1 MVTHIDIELERVK
14 KERDDYRAA
23 IVEFLTQI
31 GKPNDSVLIAALGKK
46 RLKR

>member
-1 MVTHIDIELERVK
+1 MANKKETLETITA
-14 KERDDYRAA
+14 ERDDYRAA